1 MIRKMSGRDLSSASS
16 VSRLTVVRGCISR
29 RDSLVTGQEGLV
41 VYILYIVAANPE
53 GSAGSAHPRVYIP
66 SGCLRPPQD

>member
-1 MIRKMSGRDLSSASS
+1 M
-16 VSRLTVVRGCISR
+16 LTAVDTQICDYDDVRGCISR

-41 VYILYIVAANPE
+41 VYRLYIVAANPE
-53 GSAGSAHPRVYIP
+53 GSAGSVHPRVYIP

>member
-1 MIRKMSGRDLSSASS
+1 VLY
-16 VSRLTVVRGCISR
+16 VRGCISR